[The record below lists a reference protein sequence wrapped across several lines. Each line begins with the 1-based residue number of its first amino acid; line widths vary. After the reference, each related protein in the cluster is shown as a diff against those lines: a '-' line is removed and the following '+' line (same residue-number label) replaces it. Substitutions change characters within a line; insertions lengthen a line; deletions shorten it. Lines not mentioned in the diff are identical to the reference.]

1 MISPWAMD
9 GVARRKKA
17 LPDQGSGHAADCLRV
32 SPDFSAPS
40 TLLGWLRLR
49 LCRLSARARS
59 ESHQQIAPDQTGTSP
74 MSPSKISLLAIAVAS
89 IGFAVGVSRFATA
102 ATQPIDDLASNEG
115 IYVDKGN
122 FKVMRGMA
130 KTDPTAQIMKLGA
143 RPVEEGAIIFRSGDQ
158 LYIVDAVPAG
168 GARMLNSFR
177 DAFAPPG

>member
-1 MISPWAMD
+1 
-9 GVARRKKA
+9 
-17 LPDQGSGHAADCLRV
+17 
-32 SPDFSAPS
+32 
-40 TLLGWLRLR
+40 
-49 LCRLSARARS
+49 
-59 ESHQQIAPDQTGTSP
+59 
-74 MSPSKISLLAIAVAS
+74 MSPSKISLFAIAVAS
-89 IGFAVGVSRFATA
+89 IGLAVGVSRFATA

-115 IYVDKGN
+115 IYVDKGS

>member
-1 MISPWAMD
+1 
-9 GVARRKKA
+9 
-17 LPDQGSGHAADCLRV
+17 
-32 SPDFSAPS
+32 
-40 TLLGWLRLR
+40 
-49 LCRLSARARS
+49 
-59 ESHQQIAPDQTGTSP
+59 
-74 MSPSKISLLAIAVAS
+74 MSPSKVSLLAIAVAS
-89 IGFAVGVSRFATA
+89 IGIAVGVSRFATA
-102 ATQPIDDLASNEG
+102 AAPIDDLASNEG

-168 GARMLNSFR
+168 GPHMLNSFR

>member
-1 MISPWAMD
+1 
-9 GVARRKKA
+9 
-17 LPDQGSGHAADCLRV
+17 
-32 SPDFSAPS
+32 
-40 TLLGWLRLR
+40 
-49 LCRLSARARS
+49 
-59 ESHQQIAPDQTGTSP
+59 
-74 MSPSKISLLAIAVAS
+74 MSPTRISLIAIAIAS
-89 IGFAVGVSRFATA
+89 IGIAVGASRLATA

-115 IYVDKGN
+115 IYVDKGS